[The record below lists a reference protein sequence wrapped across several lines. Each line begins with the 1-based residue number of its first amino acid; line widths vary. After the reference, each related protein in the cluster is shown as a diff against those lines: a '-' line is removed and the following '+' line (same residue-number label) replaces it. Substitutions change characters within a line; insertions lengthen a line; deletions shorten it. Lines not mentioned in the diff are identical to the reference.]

1 MNVYIEVDMEGMGI
15 TAQKMVRPDHTQ
27 WVQRGRKMATDEVNA
42 AIKGALAAGAER
54 VWVKDGHAGGGN
66 LLIEDIDKAAELI
79 TKSTGTAH
87 LRPGLDRSFD
97 AVFLIGFHA
106 RAGTIGAHF
115 DHTIS
120 TASIHGIRLNDQPVG
135 EIGLS
140 AAYAGFLEVPVVL
153 VTGDKAAA
161 REAVELLGD
170 IETVV
175 VKEAYGRVSARVLSP
190 EIVLPRI
197 REAAERA
204 LAEQRE
210 AWRLDTPLKVEVD
223 FLRSAEADMAEIV
236 PGAERLTGRTVA
248 YRHEDPQMAF
258 KGLYAMVGL
267 AGVAAGQWARAV
279 FGSSQ

>member
-15 TAQKMVRPDHTQ
+15 TAQKMVRPDHAQ
-27 WVQRGRKMATDEVNA
+27 WVSRGRQIATNEVNA
-42 AIKGALAAGAER
+42 AIEGALAGGAER

-66 LLIEDIDKAAELI
+66 LLVESLNKAAELI
-79 TKSTGTAH
+79 TRSSGTAH
-87 LRPGLDRSFD
+87 LRPGLDSSFD

-106 RAGTIGAHF
+106 RAGTIGGHF

-120 TASIHGIRLNDQPVG
+120 TASIHGIRLNGHTVG

-140 AAYAGFLEVPVVL
+140 AAYAGFLGVPVVL
-153 VTGDKAAA
+153 VTGDVAAV
-161 REAVELLGD
+161 REASALLGD
-170 IETVV
+170 IETVA

-190 EIVLPRI
+190 EIILPSI

-204 LAEQRE
+204 LASRGSP
-210 AWRLDTPLKVEVD
+210 WRLDTPLRVEVD

-236 PGAERLTGRTVA
+236 PGAERVNGRTVS
-248 YRHEDPQMAF
+248 YEHEDPQMAF

-267 AGVAAGQWARAV
+267 AGVAASRWARAI
-279 FGSSQ
+279 FGGSE